1 MKKFTFLLFFLPIVL
16 SAQKNAFTVI
26 IGDKTTCDVQSIY
39 SIQTPYQM
47 TYTWEILPPNAGII
61 VENHNTYIV
70 VNWNQSNMDYSQP
83 AIVKVTSDFD
93 DAEFR
98 VWKCCEDDTYPK
110 FSDEILPASLSN
122 GTWYLNGEIV
132 INSNSTINNCHF
144 FMGPEATINVIP
156 PSQFNIQSS
165 IIQSGC
171 NHMWDGIKAYYS
183 GGAVSSVSISNSTI
197 EDAYVAVSAS
207 NGAFVTSY
215 NTLFNKNLRGIVIG
229 NFSGTHPGSI
239 SSSSFKCSNLINNTQ
254 VNLLPPHNNRRG
266 FSGVELYNVNS
277 ATIGSTIQENKNYFT
292 HLDYGILVIESGVQ
306 IYNNVFNQ
314 SSSTSGYLLPE
325 NGYGIY
331 VLQPSIIPRDIVI
344 GGANTGFVYRR
355 NQFNGC
361 AIGIRLDGDYN
372 YTIRNN
378 TFTNHDI
385 GVFNTNTKNKNIVF
399 NANTISNTQIGLWIN
414 DFANSN
420 LNVYDNTLTNNTTGL
435 GFTNVTLAKTN
446 GMLITN
452 NTLNGNMINGIG
464 LSNVEGYKDLA
475 NNYFWPHILSN
486 KVNFSN
492 VDLSQPD
499 LRSGI
504 LISNSPRCF
513 VESCTLT
520 YNNNIVDNLQ
530 ADRLVG
536 INIISSIGTQ
546 LCRNVLNYLGNG
558 VRAESNNNSSKFI
571 LNKFKKIS
579 TSNVGYGVRCYS
591 ATIGAQGTYSYPY
604 NNEFENFFGQVRGQ
618 GTMGSPM
625 AWYYRNTT
633 LLRFHRYNDQNI
645 SSADNPTPSTNVITC
660 NYPTGGGTFVSNGE
674 QQISSANN
682 YIENELE
689 NQYFDVYDLI
699 LKQPTVEID
708 NSIYDLSEDVISN
721 IGKFIEV
728 NEMISESNFKGASLL
743 NNSIIPSNII
753 EENQKTVNEIYLRT
767 WAMGE
772 YNLPNEDYYVLLN
785 IAEQEPVKG
794 GHGVFGARVMTKQ
807 FNILNSA
814 LNESFSKKTIIKTDA
829 IIQPNPVKDVLFLS
843 KLQDI
848 NQVVMFD
855 VYGKTVFFQS
865 LINQESITINTSN
878 LIKGVY
884 FIQLINTNNEVVKS
898 EKVIIY

>member
-1 MKKFTFLLFFLPIVL
+1 
-16 SAQKNAFTVI
+16 
-26 IGDKTTCDVQSIY
+26 
-39 SIQTPYQM
+39 M
-47 TYTWEILPPNAGII
+47 TYTWEILPTNAGII

-144 FMGPEATINVIP
+144 YMGPEATIKVIP

-344 GGANTGFVYRR
+344 GGANTGFVFRR

-385 GVFNTNTKNKNIVF
+385 GVFNTNTNNKNIVF
-399 NANTISNTQIGLWIN
+399 NANTLSNTQIGLWVN
-414 DFANSN
+414 DFAYSN

-452 NTLNGNMINGIG
+452 NTLNGNMINGIL

-513 VESCTLT
+513 VENCTLT
-520 YNNNIVDNLQ
+520 YNNNIIDNLQ

-546 LCRNVLNYLGNG
+546 LCRNVLNFLGNG

-571 LNKFKKIS
+571 LNKFKKY
-579 TSNVGYGVRCYS
+579 SNGNFGYGFRCYN
-591 ATIGAQGTYSYPY
+591 ATLGAQGTYSYPN
-604 NNEFENFFGQVRGQ
+604 NNEFENFDGQVRGQ
-618 GTMGSPM
+618 GIMGSPM
-625 AWYYRNTT
+625 AWYYKNTP
-633 LLRFHRYNDQNI
+633 LLYRFHRYNDQNI
-645 SSADNPTPSTNVITC
+645 SSADNPTPSTNVVTC
-660 NYPTGGGTFVSNGE
+660 NYPTGGGSFVANNE

-682 YIENELE
+682 YIENEIE
-689 NQYFDVYDLI
+689 NQYFDVYDLM
-699 LKQPTVEID
+699 LKQSMVEID
-708 NSIYDLSEDVISN
+708 NVNFNLSEDVISN

-728 NEMISESNFKGASLL
+728 NEMISESNFEGASLL

-753 EENQKTVNEIYLRT
+753 EENQKTVNEIYLGT
-767 WAMGE
+767 WAKGE
-772 YNLPNEDYYVLLN
+772 YNLANDDYYTLLN
-785 IAEQEPVKG
+785 IAMQEPVKG
-794 GHGVFGARVMTKQ
+794 GYGVIGARVMTKQ

-814 LNESFSKKTIIKTDA
+814 LNESFSKNTQIKTDA
-829 IIQPNPVKDVLFLS
+829 IVQPNPVKDVLTLS

-848 NQVVMFD
+848 KQITMFD

-884 FIQLINTNNEVVKS
+884 FIQLINTNNEVIKS
-898 EKVIIY
+898 EKVILY